1 MEDQEPSTTNSEN
14 VASKKAAIGFWKIK
28 DEFAEYVRDSYNQYC
43 SKINKQDTNIIGEEM
58 IYDIEKIIVSILCN
72 LEADSMLDDFY
83 LECSFLPNSDSFA
96 INYNK
101 KQKRFSKMSV
111 LINLSVDPE
120 PVPIILTNIDTD
132 AYKFKDYK
140 YNNLFN
146 VAYLKPYSIIQHDND
161 KYFVWFNNPSNP
173 NDFYDVLKITLWST
187 PLNIIN
193 RTPGGRPVQCSRATL
208 LVNELYQ
215 APLFEGR
222 PDSNLHGCKQD
233 NASLSIDES
242 SQENLTKRMLQENI
256 EYIEKYMGKYVE
268 DDLYESGIFDEIFYK
283 KTNRNL
289 ENLVGVIKKNKDCAD
304 YMELMVSTQKN
315 IVSLNYLK
323 NKYGLLAEEIYPFTK
338 INMDINADN
347 RFYRQKLYKNILSK
361 DVCYWIINEYEK
373 TILKH
378 ANEKIKTMLNIDYI
392 PGVLNFLFFISN
404 LWFEEIK
411 AEFGI
416 NQLRLNLTDIYVNKY
431 NNNNNYINSIKDSF
445 LCLNICLSTPN
456 TYSGGEFGFYNNMM
470 VPYYNDDIIN
480 FEQGDMLLH
489 NNKKKIKLM
498 PIKNGNVYFLTL
510 VSEIIY

>member
-1 MEDQEPSTTNSEN
+1 MEDKLGSEDQKQSTTNSEN
-14 VASKKAAIGFWKIK
+14 VASKKAATGFWKIK
-28 DEFAEYVRDSYNQYC
+28 DEFAEYVRDSYSQYC

-58 IYDIEKIIVSILCN
+58 IYDIEKIIVSILSN

-140 YNNLFN
+140 YNNIFN

-173 NDFYDVLKITLWST
+173 NDFYDVLKITLW
-187 PLNIIN
+187 
-193 RTPGGRPVQCSRATL
+193 
-208 LVNELYQ
+208 
-215 APLFEGR
+215 
-222 PDSNLHGCKQD
+222 CKQD

-304 YMELMVSTQKN
+304 YMELMVSTKKN

-361 DVCYWIINEYEK
+361 EVCYWIINEYEK

>member
-1 MEDQEPSTTNSEN
+1 MEDRSEDQKPSTANSEN
-14 VASKKAAIGFWKIK
+14 VVSKKSTRGFWKIK
-28 DEFAEYVRDSYNQYC
+28 DEFAESVRDSYNQYC
-43 SKINKQDTNIIGEEM
+43 SRINKQDTNIIGEEM
-58 IYDIEKIIVSILCN
+58 IYDIERIIVSILCN
-72 LEADSMLDDFY
+72 LEEDSILDDFY

-120 PVPIILTNIDTD
+120 PVPILLTNIDTD

-140 YNNLFN
+140 YNNIFN

-173 NDFYDVLKITLWST
+173 NDFYDVLKITLWSK
-187 PLNIIN
+187 
-193 RTPGGRPVQCSRATL
+193 
-208 LVNELYQ
+208 E
-215 APLFEGR
+215 
-222 PDSNLHGCKQD
+222 D
-233 NASLSIDES
+233 NTSLSIDES

-256 EYIEKYMGKYVE
+256 EYIEKYVGEYAE
-268 DDLYESGIFDEIFYK
+268 DELYDSGIFDEIFYK

-304 YMELMVSTQKN
+304 YMELMVSTKKN
-315 IVSLNYLK
+315 SVSLNYLK

-338 INMDINADN
+338 NNMDINADN

-378 ANEKIKTMLNIDYI
+378 ANEKIITMLNIDYI
-392 PGVLNFLFFISN
+392 PGVLNFLVFISN
-404 LWFEEIK
+404 LWFGEIK
-411 AEFGI
+411 EAFGI
-416 NQLRLNLTDIYVNKY
+416 NHLRLNLTDIYVNKY
-431 NNNNNYINSIKDSF
+431 DNNNSNYINSIKESF
-445 LCLNICLSTPN
+445 LCLNICLSSPN

-470 VPYYNDDIIN
+470 VPYDNDDKIN
-480 FEQGDMLLH
+480 FEQGDMLVH